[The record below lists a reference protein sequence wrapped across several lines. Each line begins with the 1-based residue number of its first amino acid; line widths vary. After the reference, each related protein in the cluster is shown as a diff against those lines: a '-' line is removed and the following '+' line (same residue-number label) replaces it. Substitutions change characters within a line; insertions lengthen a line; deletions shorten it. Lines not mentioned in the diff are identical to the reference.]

1 MIKQILTTSMI
12 SIGTGY
18 LCQLAQSMGQS
29 QYLNDFL
36 KGNLIT
42 LLVALLAINS
52 ATMGIV
58 LTKIRDL
65 IDKKGVGAESFYSTK
80 EEMLLSIKEQI
91 VLIFL
96 AVALLTIGGSS
107 LITRSTELSSGYWV
121 LINAIFIYAMIVLYD
136 TAKSVI
142 IIIDYE

>member
-1 MIKQILTTSMI
+1 MIKQILTTSLL
-12 SIGTGY
+12 SIGAGY
-18 LCQLAQSMGQS
+18 VCQIAQSMGQS

-36 KGNLIT
+36 KGNLVT

-65 IDKKGVGAESFYSTK
+65 IDKKGEGSEHFQSTK
-80 EEMLLSIKEQI
+80 SQMLLSIKEQI
-91 VLIFL
+91 ALIVS
-96 AVALLTIGGSS
+96 AVFLLTIGGSS
-107 LITRSTELSSGYWV
+107 FISQHQELKSGYWV
-121 LINAIFIYAMIVLYD
+121 LLSAIFVYAMIVLYD

>member
-1 MIKQILTTSMI
+1 MIKQVLTTSLL
-12 SIGTGY
+12 SLGAAY
-18 LCQLAQSMGQS
+18 VCQFIQSLGES
-29 QYLNDFL
+29 QYLNEFL

-65 IDKKGVGAESFYSTK
+65 IDKNGTGSDSFQATK
-80 EEMLLSIKEQI
+80 KEMLLSIKEQI
-91 VLIFL
+91 ALIVS
-96 AVALLTIGGSS
+96 AVFLLTIGGSS
-107 LITRSTELSSGYWV
+107 FISNSSEIQTGYWV
-121 LINAIFIYAMIVLYD
+121 LITGVFIYAMIVLYD

>member
-1 MIKQILTTSMI
+1 MIKQVLTTSLI
-12 SIGTGY
+12 SLGIGY
-18 LCQLAQSMGQS
+18 VCEFAQSMGQS

-65 IDKKGVGAESFYSTK
+65 IDKKGLGSENFQSTK
-80 EEMLLSIKEQI
+80 QEMLLSIKEQI
-91 VLIFL
+91 GLIIF
-96 AVALLTIGGSS
+96 AVALLTIGGSD
-107 LITRSTELSSGYWV
+107 LINQTSQLKSGYWV
-121 LINAIFIYAMIVLYD
+121 LINSIFAYSMIVLYD

>member
-1 MIKQILTTSMI
+1 RRRYRKSSEEPHAMIKQVLTTSLI
-12 SIGTGY
+12 SLGIGY
-18 LCQLAQSMGQS
+18 VCEFAQSMGQS

-65 IDKKGVGAESFYSTK
+65 IDKKG
-80 EEMLLSIKEQI
+80 
-91 VLIFL
+91 
-96 AVALLTIGGSS
+96 
-107 LITRSTELSSGYWV
+107 
-121 LINAIFIYAMIVLYD
+121 
-136 TAKSVI
+136 
-142 IIIDYE
+142 

>member
-1 MIKQILTTSMI
+1 MIKQILTTSFL
-12 SIGTGY
+12 SIGAGY
-18 LCQLAQSMGQS
+18 VCQIAQSMGQS
-29 QYLNDFL
+29 QYLNEFL

-65 IDKKGVGAESFYSTK
+65 IDKKGEGSEHFQSTK
-80 EEMLLSIKEQI
+80 SQMLLSIKEQI
-91 VLIFL
+91 ALIVL
-96 AVALLTIGGSS
+96 AVIMLTVGGSNFINQNPD
-107 LITRSTELSSGYWV
+107 LKSGYWV
-121 LINAIFIYAMIVLYD
+121 LISAIFVYAMVVLYD

>member
-1 MIKQILTTSMI
+1 MIKQVITTSFI
-12 SIGTGY
+12 SLGIGWA
-18 LCQLAQSMGQS
+18 CQFLQSLGTNQL
-29 QYLNDFL
+29 LNDFL

-65 IDKKGVGAESFYSTK
+65 IDKKGTGSEQFQSTK
-80 EEMLLSIKEQI
+80 NEMLLSIKEQI
-91 VLIFL
+91 ALIVL
-96 AVALLTIGGSS
+96 AVILLTIGGSDFVNES
-107 LITRSTELSSGYWV
+107 QQIKSGYWV
-121 LINAIFIYAMIVLYD
+121 LISGIFAYSMIVLYD

>member
-1 MIKQILTTSMI
+1 MIKQVLTTSLI
-12 SIGTGY
+12 SLGIGY
-18 LCQLAQSMGQS
+18 LCQLAQTAGQS

-42 LLVALLAINS
+42 LLIALLAINS

-65 IDKKGVGAESFYSTK
+65 IDKKGVGSDNFTATK
-80 EEMLLSIKEQI
+80 SEMLLSIKEQI
-91 VLIFL
+91 GLIAL
-96 AVALLTIGGSS
+96 AVILLTLSDSAFVASTPELKSGMSVALCSIFAYS
-107 LITRSTELSSGYWV
+107 LI
-121 LINAIFIYAMIVLYD
+121 NLYD

-142 IIIDYE
+142 IIIDFD